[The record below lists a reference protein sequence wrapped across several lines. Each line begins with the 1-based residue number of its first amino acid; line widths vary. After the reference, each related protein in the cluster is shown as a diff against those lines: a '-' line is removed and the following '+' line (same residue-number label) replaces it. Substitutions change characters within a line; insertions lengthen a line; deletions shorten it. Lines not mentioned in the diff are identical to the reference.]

1 MLLSFFFLLYELD
14 ETPSEATPSI
24 LLFHEENFFFSSL
37 NLKES
42 DNNSTKY
49 LALFLTLL
57 KKI

>member
-1 MLLSFFFLLYELD
+1 LRKELD
-14 ETPSEATPSI
+14 ETPPDATPSI
-24 LLFHEENFFFSSL
+24 LLFQEENFFFSSFNL
-37 NLKES
+37 NES